1 MVKSSEDSG
10 MYVKRRR
17 ISTSIAVGLITGCIL
32 GSGMWMLAG
41 IYTPETAFIY
51 GSPGSLAKFASY
63 KELKNFLTASQSYSG
78 GGVEPQSIAERLL
91 GGSQKLLVGPTYDA
105 AESLR
110 AEGSSQDYSGTNIQV
125 AGVDE
130 ADIVKT
136 DGEYIYLVSGNAV
149 FIVKAYPPQDG
160 KVVSK
165 LSFNGTV
172 GELFASGDKLVVFL
186 GAPEIYATWV
196 EKSGA
201 ASPGMA
207 VREISPG
214 LIPWTYGASTT
225 IQVYDLSD
233 RASPTLDRNITI
245 DGSYFN
251 SRMIGDYVYV
261 VVQKSAVVEDGN
273 VDLPTIQ
280 TERGTTEV
288 EADSI
293 YYSNHTDY
301 GYVFATIMGFNVQD
315 GTKPIVQQS
324 FLLGATCSMYVS
336 PEHLYITSPYRE
348 GDETRMVY
356 GTSIHKI
363 RIHEDEISYAADG
376 HVPGW
381 VLNQFSMDENDGYFR
396 IVTTGETSIE
406 GTSGTNVYVLNS
418 TMGVVGKLEG
428 LAPGENMHS
437 ARFMGSRA
445 YLVTFKNIDP
455 LFVLNLADPE
465 NPAVL
470 GKLKIPGYSDYLHP
484 YDDTHLIGVGKETEE
499 AKEGDFAWYQG
510 VKISLFD
517 VGDVANPKEVAKYEI
532 GDRGTDSPVLTNH
545 KAFLFSL
552 DRNLLVIPVLLAE
565 INPAAYPGEVVP
577 AQAYGEYVYQGAY
590 VFNISPE
597 GGIVLSGRVT
607 HLEGKDDLLKSGF
620 YFESKYT
627 VERALYIDDVLYT
640 ISAGMIGMN
649 SLPSLE
655 SLNSIEL
662 S

>member
-1 MVKSSEDSG
+1 

-17 ISTSIAVGLITGCIL
+17 ISTSIAIGLVVGCML
-32 GSGMWMLAG
+32 GSGMWMLGG

-63 KELKNFLTASQSYSG
+63 KELKNFLTAAQSYSG

-105 AESLR
+105 AETLR
-110 AEGSSQDYSGTNIQV
+110 AGGSQDYSGTNIQV

-130 ADIVKT
+130 ADMVKT

-160 KVVSK
+160 RVLSK

-172 GELFASGDKLVVFL
+172 GELFVGGDKLVVFL
-186 GAPEIYATWV
+186 GAPEIYSLWA
-196 EKSGA
+196 EKSA
-201 ASPGMA
+201 AVSPGVA

-214 LIPWTYGASTT
+214 LIPWTYGESTT

-261 VVQKSAVVEDGN
+261 VVQKSAVVDDGS

-280 TERGTTEV
+280 TERGATEV
-288 EADSI
+288 EANTI

-301 GYVFATIMGFNVQD
+301 AYVFAIIMGLNVQD
-315 GTKPIVQQS
+315 ATKPIVQQS

-336 PEHLYITSPYRE
+336 LDHMYITSPYRE
-348 GDETRMVY
+348 GDEMRMVY
-356 GTSIHKI
+356 GTTIHKI
-363 RIHEDEISYAADG
+363 RIQEDEISYVADG

-381 VLNQFSMDENDGYFR
+381 VLNQFSMDEDQGYFR
-396 IVTTGETSIE
+396 IATTGETTAE
-406 GTSGTNVYVLNS
+406 GSSGTNVYVLNA
-418 TMGVVGKLEG
+418 TMGIVGKLEG
-428 LAPGENMHS
+428 LAPGETMHS

-445 YLVTFKNIDP
+445 YLVTFKQIDP
-455 LFVLNLADPE
+455 LFVVDLADPR

-484 YDDTHLIGVGKETEE
+484 YDETHLIGVGKETEE
-499 AKEGDFAWYQG
+499 AKEGDFAWYEG
-510 VKISLFD
+510 VKVSLFD
-517 VGDVANPKEVAKYEI
+517 VSDVANPKEIAKYEI
-532 GDRGTDSPVLTNH
+532 GDRGTDSPVLTDH

-552 DRNLLVIPVLLAE
+552 ERNLLVIPVLVAE
-565 INPAAYPGEVVP
+565 INQTAYPGEVP
-577 AQAYGEYVYQGAY
+577 PQAYGEYVYQGAY
-590 VFNISPE
+590 VFNISPD
-597 GGIVLSGRVT
+597 GGIVLTGRVT

-627 VERALYIDDVLYT
+627 VERALYIGDVLYT
-640 ISAGMIGMN
+640 ISAGMIRMN
-649 SLPSLE
+649 GLPGLE
-655 SLNSIEL
+655 PLNSVEL